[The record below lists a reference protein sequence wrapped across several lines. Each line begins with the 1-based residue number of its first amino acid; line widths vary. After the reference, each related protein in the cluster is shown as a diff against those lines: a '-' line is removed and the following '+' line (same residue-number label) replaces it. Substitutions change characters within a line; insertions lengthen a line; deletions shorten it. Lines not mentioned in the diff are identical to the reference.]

1 MRQVLLRVPDDLH
14 ARLAARARRCGSS
27 VNAVATELL
36 DLGIADDPG
45 DARAALRAKAR
56 RLGVLADSSAPILD
70 EQARRRVVNATR
82 GIGPVIDDIFADG
95 R

>member
-14 ARLAARARRCGSS
+14 ARLTARARRCGSS

-36 DLGIADDPG
+36 DLGVADDPG

-56 RLGVLADSSAPILD
+56 RAGVLASRPAPIMD
-70 EQARRRVVNATR
+70 EQVRRRIVDATR